1 MMDPELATLVAA
13 LPRIASADPVAIRR
27 RMREFIDYFAANAK
41 TEGSDGLAVNDRT
54 IPGPPGAP
62 DIRVRLYEPV
72 RRHANTPCLVYFHGG
87 GFIAGDLDSEHARCV
102 RLAGQADC
110 VVVSVDYRLAPE
122 CRFPAAVEDCY
133 AALSWTAAS
142 ADDLGIERSRIGVG
156 GVSAGGGLAAAVA
169 LMARDRRGP
178 VVAFQMLMFPVLDDR
193 MESASMN
200 FVDTPLFDGPAA
212 ARMWT
217 SYLGENRANV
227 SPYAAPARAK
237 DLRGL
242 PPTYLATGEFD
253 PLRDEGIAY
262 ALRLL
267 AADVSV
273 ELHNFAGTFHTFDV
287 FSTAVSTRAA
297 NEQVDWLHR
306 ISHRLKDSVPEQSIE
321 ASTDGAST

>member
-1 MMDPELATLVAA
+1 
-13 LPRIASADPVAIRR
+13 
-27 RMREFIDYFAANAK
+27 
-41 TEGSDGLAVNDRT
+41 
-54 IPGPPGAP
+54 
-62 DIRVRLYEPV
+62 
-72 RRHANTPCLVYFHGG
+72 
-87 GFIAGDLDSEHARCV
+87 
-102 RLAGQADC
+102 
-110 VVVSVDYRLAPE
+110 
-122 CRFPAAVEDCY
+122 
-133 AALSWTAAS
+133 
-142 ADDLGIERSRIGVG
+142 
-156 GVSAGGGLAAAVA
+156 
-169 LMARDRRGP
+169 
-178 VVAFQMLMFPVLDDR
+178 
-193 MESASMN
+193 MN

-297 NEQVDWLHR
+297 SEQVDWLHR